1 MPEPAARTEDRPL
14 CPEGDVR
21 FWSSAGGLALLASAV
36 ACMAGAPGLFPS
48 RLAAQAAPDFLER
61 LSAAGANVVWVL
73 LCTGCGLLGFGAI
86 ALVRGRPAGSPVDIA
101 SRAFACVAMA
111 NLVHLVPVGIP
122 ALKLVFDGAAFFVAS
137 ALLARSAFRI
147 RGLDAFAAASVA
159 VAAVAALAAAAGAVV
174 WAVRPR

>member
-1 MPEPAARTEDRPL
+1 MSAPAARTEDRPL

-21 FWSSAGGLALLASAV
+21 FWSSAGGLALVASAV

-48 RLAAQAAPDFLER
+48 RLAAQAAPDLLER

-73 LCTGCGLLGFGAI
+73 LCTACGMLGFGAI
-86 ALVRGRPAGSPVDIA
+86 ALVRGRPAGSPVDVA
-101 SRAFACVAMA
+101 CRAFACVAMA
-111 NLVHLVPVGIP
+111 NLVHLVPVGVP

-137 ALLARSAFRI
+137 ALLARSAYRI

-174 WAVRPR
+174 WAIRPR